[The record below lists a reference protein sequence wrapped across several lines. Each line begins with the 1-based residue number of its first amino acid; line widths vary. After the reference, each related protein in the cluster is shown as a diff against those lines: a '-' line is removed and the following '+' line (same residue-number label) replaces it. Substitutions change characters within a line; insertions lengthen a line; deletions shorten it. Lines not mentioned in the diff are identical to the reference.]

1 VALWGVWGQDRK
13 GGDTRVSEGK
23 AENDGDRNDKDEMVI
38 MGVDIRM
45 GRWGNN
51 MRQRGKG
58 VETK

>member
-1 VALWGVWGQDRK
+1 M
-13 GGDTRVSEGK
+13 SEGK